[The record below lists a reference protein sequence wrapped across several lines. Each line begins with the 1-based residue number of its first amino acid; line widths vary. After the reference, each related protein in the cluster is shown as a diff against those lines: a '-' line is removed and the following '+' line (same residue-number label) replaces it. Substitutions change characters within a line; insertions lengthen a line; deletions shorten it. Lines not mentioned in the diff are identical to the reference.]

1 MTVVVVTG
9 AAGHVGANLVRALL
23 DRGQRVRAL
32 VHRDRRALEGLDVEI
47 VSGDVTDAALLN
59 RAIDG
64 AQLVYH
70 TAAYI
75 SLSMHEWERLEAVN
89 IVGTRNVVNACLACG
104 VQRLVH
110 FSSVEALEDVP
121 SGKVVDEARPL
132 LESPGS
138 SPYAFSKAISQKEVQ
153 RGLARGL
160 DAVMLNPTAI
170 IGPHDHRLGMASFGL
185 LALASGRL
193 WALMEGGF
201 DWVDVRDVVQGAL
214 EAAAS
219 APSGGQ
225 YILSGHWVSLVD
237 LAELVKEVRGVSVP
251 RLVMPMW
258 LARVGAPFVM
268 AYGRLSGTPPVYT
281 TGALKPLCGYR
292 LISHARATREL
303 DYRPRPLKSS
313 IADTLQWFE
322 AQGLLAPEIQ
332 SPL

>member
-1 MTVVVVTG
+1 MPVVVVTG

-23 DRGQRVRAL
+23 DRGQRVRVL

-47 VSGDVTDAALLN
+47 VSGDVTDPAPLN
-59 RAIDG
+59 RAFDG

-89 IVGTRNVVNACLACG
+89 IVGTRNVVDACLECG
-104 VQRLVH
+104 VQRLIH
-110 FSSVEALEDVP
+110 FSSVEALADAP
-121 SGKVVDEARPL
+121 SGQVVDEARPL
-132 LESPGS
+132 VESGRS
-138 SPYAFSKAISQKEVQ
+138 SPYAFSKAVSHREVQ
-153 RGLARGL
+153 QGLARGL
-160 DAVMLNPTAI
+160 DAVILNPTGI
-170 IGPHDHRLGMASFGL
+170 IGPHDYRLGLASSGL
-185 LALASGRL
+185 LALASGKL
-193 WALMEGGF
+193 WALVEGGF
-201 DWVDVRDVVQGAL
+201 DWVDVQDVVKGAL
-214 EAAAS
+214 AAAAC

-225 YILSGHWVSLVD
+225 YILSGHWVSLLD
-237 LAELVKEVRGVSVP
+237 LAELVKEIRGVDVP

-268 AYGRLSGTPPVYT
+268 AFGRLSGKRPLYT

-303 DYRPRPLKSS
+303 GYRPRPLKRS

-322 AQGLLAPEIQ
+322 VQGLLAPGIQ
-332 SPL
+332 PPL